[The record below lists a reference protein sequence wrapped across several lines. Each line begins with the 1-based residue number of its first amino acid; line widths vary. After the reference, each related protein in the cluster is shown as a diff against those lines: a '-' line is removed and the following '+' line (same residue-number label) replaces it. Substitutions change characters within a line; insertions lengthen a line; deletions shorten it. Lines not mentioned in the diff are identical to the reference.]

1 MYLRFIRINRLILIL
16 LLSIG
21 VASLS
26 FLISI
31 KSVAGEPASKT
42 PLPPEINTVLMR
54 STFKIVGD
62 NGKIGTAFIMGK
74 PRPNSAEYR
83 AYYVLV
89 TAAHVLDQLPGDSAV
104 IFFRK
109 KDGNRYVKTP
119 YRYQIRQ
126 NGKPLWV
133 KHSKADVAAV
143 FIIPPRDSGIILIPT
158 TLLSTD
164 QLLEDYDIYPGRQIK
179 VLGFPLGQESSS
191 AGFPLL
197 RTGSISSFPLTPAD
211 QERTFLVD
219 FRVFDGN
226 SGGPVYFHDPYW
238 YKRESDQGDITQ
250 RSVLLAGPGV
260 QLILGLV
267 SEQVSLTETTRTYLQ
282 ESRQRL
288 PISVAKV
295 VHGTLIKETI
305 DLLPPQPVPER
316 TSSALRQMSFL
327 NEAIIRLQGYIPDES
342 LARIKDGE
350 ADWERTPT
358 DSNWT
363 IVSDAVTFEATKYK
377 ITSSL
382 TIVSLPKSGATIK
395 YQTGGKRYRNENPL
409 TAAQTTTCTETV
421 PIGLYYIW
429 TERDGKS
436 TSDRNNFY
444 HVISPQQ
451 RIEITEHVTRS
462 DPR

>member
-1 MYLRFIRINRLILIL
+1 MNFRFIRMDHLIFML
-16 LLSIG
+16 LLSL
-21 VASLS
+21 VVTSFS

-31 KSVAGEPASKT
+31 KSVAGEPVPKT

-62 NGKIGTAFIMGK
+62 NGNIGTVFIIGK
-74 PRPNSAEYR
+74 PTPNSAER
-83 AYYVLV
+83 KAHYVLV
-89 TAAHVLDQLPGDSAV
+89 TAAHVLDQIPGDSAT

-109 KDGNRYVKTP
+109 KDGNIYDKTP

-133 KHSKADVAAV
+133 KHSKADVAAM
-143 FIIPPRDSGIILIPT
+143 FIVPPRDNGIILIPT

-164 QLLEDYDIYPGRQIK
+164 QLLEDYDIYPGRDIK

-191 AGFPLL
+191 AGFPVL
-197 RTGSISSFPLTPAD
+197 RTGSIASFPLIPAYR
-211 QERTFLVD
+211 EKTFLVD

-238 YKRESDQGDITQ
+238 YKRESEQGDIKQ
-250 RSVLLAGPGV
+250 RSILLAGPGV

-267 SEQVSLTETTRTYLQ
+267 SEQVLLTETTHTYLQ

-295 VHGTLIKETI
+295 VHGMLIKETI

-327 NEAIIRLQGYIPDES
+327 NEAITRLKDKIPDES
-342 LARIKDGE
+342 LARIKE
-350 ADWERTPT
+350 
-358 DSNWT
+358 
-363 IVSDAVTFEATKYK
+363 V
-377 ITSSL
+377 
-382 TIVSLPKSGATIK
+382 LPVGNAHRQKA
-395 YQTGGKRYRNENPL
+395 
-409 TAAQTTTCTETV
+409 
-421 PIGLYYIW
+421 IG
-429 TERDGKS
+429 T
-436 TSDRNNFY
+436 
-444 HVISPQQ
+444 
-451 RIEITEHVTRS
+451 
-462 DPR
+462 